1 MHGGMIMEKIAL
13 KTDDLGVGAF
23 LKKHVLEC
31 VLIALFIILSF
42 ANEHFLTLEN
52 IMTILRSSS
61 MNGIIALGMTL
72 VIISGEIDLSVGSAV
87 AFSGCLAAWLVKA
100 LTGIGLTDVIAVLIA
115 GASVL
120 VIGYMIG
127 MFTALMRNKFRVPS
141 FITTL
146 GLLTVLS
153 GGAYLI
159 TGGFPITSFPQWYGY
174 LGSGFIGGFFP
185 FQAVILIAV
194 FLVLYVVLNF
204 TEFGRSVYAVGG
216 NVEAAR
222 LSGVNVSRVR
232 SISFGVTGFLAAL
245 SGLMVSSQIM
255 SGTPSVGTGGEMT
268 AISSIIIGGASLSG
282 GVGKITGTLLGLLF
296 LGIVLNGMTIM
307 GLSSYWQLVVR
318 GALVIAAVM
327 LNMMAVQK
335 QK

>member
-1 MHGGMIMEKIAL
+1 MENIAL
-13 KTDDLGVGAF
+13 RTGRNGAGTF
-23 LKKHVLEC
+23 VKKHALEC
-31 VLIALFIILSF
+31 VLIALFVMLSF
-42 ANEHFLTLEN
+42 ANENFLTVN
-52 IMTILRSSS
+52 NVMTILRSSS

-87 AFSGCLAAWLVKA
+87 AFSGCLAAFLVKFFTNA
-100 LTGIGLTDVIAVLIA
+100 GMVDVIAVLSA
-115 GASVL
+115 GAIVL
-120 VIGYMIG
+120 TVGFLIGT
-127 MFTALMRNKFRVPS
+127 FTAWMRNTFNVPS

-159 TGGFPITSFPQWYGY
+159 TEGFPITSFPQWYGY
-174 LGSGFIGGFFP
+174 LGAGFIGGVFP

-194 FLVLYVVLNF
+194 FIILYVVLHF

-222 LSGVNVSRVR
+222 LSGVNVARVR
-232 SISFGVTGFLAAL
+232 RISFGVTGMLASL

-255 SGTPSVGTGGEMT
+255 SGTPSVGTNGEMT

-307 GLSSYWQLVVR
+307 GLSSYWQLIVR
-318 GALVIAAVM
+318 GALVIAAVL
-327 LNMMAVQK
+327 LNMMAIQK

>member
-1 MHGGMIMEKIAL
+1 MHGGMNMEKAIS
-13 KTDDLGVGAF
+13 KTDNHGIKNFIGR
-23 LKKHVLEC
+23 HVLEI
-31 VLIALFIILSF
+31 VLIALFVFLAV
-42 ANEHFLTLEN
+42 ANKNFLTVEN

-87 AFSGCLAAWLVKA
+87 AFSGCLMAYLTKQFLGSGMQETPAIIICAAIVLA
-100 LTGIGLTDVIAVLIA
+100 LGCLIGV
-115 GASVL
+115 
-120 VIGYMIG
+120 
-127 MFTALMRNKFRVPS
+127 FTAWMRNSFRVPS

-153 GGAYLI
+153 GAAYLI

-174 LGSGFIGGFFP
+174 LGAGFIGGVFP
-185 FQAVILIAV
+185 FQALILVAV
-194 FLVLYVVLNF
+194 FFILYFVLNF
-204 TEFGRSVYAVGG
+204 TEFGRAVYAVGG

-222 LSGVNVSRVR
+222 LSGVNINKVR
-232 SISFGVTGFLAAL
+232 FMSFGITGFLAAF

-255 SGTPSVGTGGEMT
+255 SGTPSVGTNGEMT

-282 GVGKITGTLLGLLF
+282 GIGKITGTLIGILF

-318 GALVIAAVM
+318 GALVIAAVL
-327 LNMMAVQK
+327 LNNLSTRK
-335 QK
+335 QL

>member
-1 MHGGMIMEKIAL
+1 MENIAL
-13 KTDDLGVGAF
+13 RTGKNGAGTF
-23 LKKHVLEC
+23 VKKHALEC
-31 VLIALFIILSF
+31 VLIVLFVILSF
-42 ANEHFLTLEN
+42 ANENFLTLN
-52 IMTILRSSS
+52 NVMTILRSSS

-87 AFSGCLAAWLVKA
+87 AFSGCLAAFLVKFFTNA
-100 LTGIGLTDVIAVLIA
+100 GMADVIAVLSA
-115 GASVL
+115 GAIVL
-120 VIGYMIG
+120 TVGFLIGT
-127 MFTALMRNKFRVPS
+127 FTAWMRNTFNVPS

-159 TGGFPITSFPQWYGY
+159 TEGFPITSFPQWYGY
-174 LGSGFIGGFFP
+174 LGAGFIGGVFP

-194 FLVLYVVLNF
+194 FIILYVVLHF

-222 LSGVNVSRVR
+222 LSGVNVARVR
-232 SISFGVTGFLAAL
+232 RMSFGITGMLAAL

-255 SGTPSVGTGGEMT
+255 SGTPSVGTNGEMT

-318 GALVIAAVM
+318 GALVIAAVL
-327 LNMMAVQK
+327 LNMMALQK

>member
-1 MHGGMIMEKIAL
+1 MIMENIAL
-13 KTDDLGVGAF
+13 RANKNGAGTF
-23 LKKHVLEC
+23 VRKHALEC
-31 VLIALFIILSF
+31 VLIALFIILTF
-42 ANEHFLTLEN
+42 ANQNFLTLDN
-52 IMTILRSSS
+52 VMTILRSSS

-87 AFSGCLAAWLVKA
+87 AFSGCLAAWLVKFF
-100 LTGIGLTDVIAVLIA
+100 TGAGMVDVIAVVAAA
-115 GASVL
+115 GIVL
-120 VIGYMIG
+120 AVGFFIGV
-127 MFTALMRNKFRVPS
+127 FTAWMRNTFNVPS

-174 LGSGFIGGFFP
+174 LGAGFIGGVFP

-194 FLVLYVVLNF
+194 FMVLYLVLNF

-222 LSGVNVSRVR
+222 LSGVNVARVR
-232 SISFGVTGFLAAL
+232 RISFGVTGFLAAL

-255 SGTPSVGTGGEMT
+255 SGTPSVGTNGEMT

-318 GALVIAAVM
+318 GALVIAAVL
-327 LNMMAVQK
+327 LNMMAAAK